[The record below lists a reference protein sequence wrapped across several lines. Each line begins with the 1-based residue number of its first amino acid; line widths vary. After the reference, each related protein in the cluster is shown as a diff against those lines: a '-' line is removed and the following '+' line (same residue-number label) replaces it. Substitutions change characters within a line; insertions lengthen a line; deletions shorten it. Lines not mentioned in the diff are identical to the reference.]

1 MLLNPGDSHGCAPDG
16 GRALDYKAFNISR
29 AVMEKAART
38 LSRGGEAAE
47 PRFSAN
53 VMHDGDIAALAE
65 KLYAAVVERAPR
77 AKQEDA
83 FLALLERLLAR
94 SPASGSTQKPKCG
107 TVSLLRRHIE
117 ENYAERLSLS
127 ALLSMTDLTKFSMIR
142 AFAKETGVTPYRY
155 LQAVRLG
162 RAMELLRRGV
172 PPAEAADAA
181 GFADQSH
188 LTNYF
193 RSFTGLTPKQYQK
206 IFTE

>member
-1 MLLNPGDSHGCAPDG
+1 
-16 GRALDYKAFNISR
+16 
-29 AVMEKAART
+29 
-38 LSRGGEAAE
+38 
-47 PRFSAN
+47 
-53 VMHDGDIAALAE
+53 MHDGDIAALAE

-94 SPASGSTQKPKCG
+94 SPASGSTQEPKCG

>member
-16 GRALDYKAFNISR
+16 GSALDYKAFNISR
-29 AVMEKAART
+29 AVMEKAAQT
-38 LSRGGEAAE
+38 LARNGEAAR

-53 VMHDGDIAALAE
+53 VIHDGEAAALAE
-65 KLYAAVVERAPR
+65 KLYAAVAERAPR
-77 AKQEDA
+77 AKQEAA
-83 FLALLERLLAR
+83 FAALLERLLPRITAAR
-94 SPASGSTQKPKCG
+94 SEGGGEGGA
-107 TVSLLRRHIE
+107 VSMLRRHIE
-117 ENYAERLSLS
+117 KHYAEHLSLS
-127 ALLSMTDLTKFSMIR
+127 ALLALTELSKFSMIR

-155 LQAVRLG
+155 IQAVRLG
-162 RAMELLRRGV
+162 RATELLRRGV
-172 PPAEAADAA
+172 SPAEAADAA